1 MMNNAQLTLSG
12 RVNSEP
18 QERTTSNGNL
28 MATCFASAAFPG
40 NNGTE
45 YLNVSVVAFGELA
58 EDLLMHQKG
67 ENVTIYGDLTPTSYM
82 KGGEPVKALTLTL
95 GGIQSART
103 KRRRPQRQQAG
114 ETPHRGADAQG
125 QGQGRTAPPD
135 QYYRQDQ
142 QQYAQQQGRGQ
153 RYSQPFH
160 GKGGGRW

>member
-1 MMNNAQLTLSG
+1 
-12 RVNSEP
+12 
-18 QERTTSNGNL
+18 

-58 EDLLMHQKG
+58 EDLLQHVKG
-67 ENVTIYGDLTPTSYM
+67 DNVTIYGDLTPTSYM

-114 ETPHRGADAQG
+114 EPPHRGADAQG
-125 QGQGRTAPPD
+125 QG
-135 QYYRQDQ
+135 
-142 QQYAQQQGRGQ
+142 RGQ
-153 RYSQPFH
+153 RYSQPFY